1 MQKKQKLL
9 TFCALVC
16 IAFALAAVILSYHFI
31 YLAKSPFYTLL
42 QEVEDKKL
50 DMEVCYFE
58 YALHN
63 FRKIPDIYA
72 FCNDGKQSNKAKYN
86 LRQYHKKIR
95 YDTYKSALQN
105 AIKNS
110 AQKLPTKETKPLKSD
125 IETLEGFYGG
135 VAIFFSK
142 DSKPIYEIKLGVCP
156 KINGKNYEYNE
167 DFYATLEAIVATQ
180 DPARAKRIL
189 TYKKSNPKYRIY
201 DDKSCLDS
209 YIAQKEKYFLRDKRA
224 QAVEKVYYDC
234 LDFIGTDKKEC
245 EARREKD
252 MWVLENEFDED
263 KERKY
268 FLGE

>member
-1 MQKKQKLL
+1 MKENQKTYIA
-9 TFCALVC
+9 TFCIIGCVMT
-16 IAFALAAVILSYHFI
+16 FLAYCYYFIHLS
-31 YLAKSPFYTLL
+31 KSPFYELL
-42 QEVEDKKL
+42 QEVEDKRL

-63 FRKIPDIYA
+63 FRKIPDIYT
-72 FCNDGKQSNKAKYN
+72 FCNDDKQSNKAKYN
-86 LRQYHKKIR
+86 LKQYHHKTN
-95 YDTYKSALQN
+95 YDTYKSALQSVL
-105 AIKNS
+105 KNS
-110 AQKLPTKETKPLKSD
+110 AQKLPTKKAKPLKSN

-135 VAIFFSK
+135 VAIFFTR

-167 DFYATLEAIVATQ
+167 DFYAALESIASTQ

-189 TYKKSNPKYRIY
+189 TYKKSRIY
-201 DDKSCLDS
+201 NDKTSCLDF
-209 YIAQKEKYFLRDKRA
+209 YIAKKEKYFLRDKRA

-234 LDFIGTDKKEC
+234 LDFISTDKKEC
-245 EARREKD
+245 ETRREKD